1 MPTLLLLVNRIWNCR
16 SCQPSP
22 DCCVGWLAL
31 TPAALLAATKP
42 LYAEPGPGGWA
53 ELSHQQLAVIVM
65 SHALIKNTT
74 THIKHN
80 FFISDTSRRTNGLR
94 GRGPQVSRL
103 LDLPRSD
110 KRYNCRGP
118 RGSGGLCQGQ
128 DRQRQG
134 TKGISDQGL
143 QAPVC

>member
-80 FFISDTSRRTNGLR
+80 FCISDTSRRTNGLR

-110 KRYNCRGP
+110 KSDNGRGSRVQARTINVKGP
-118 RGSGGLCQGQ
+118 RGSL
-128 DRQRQG
+128 
-134 TKGISDQGL
+134 TKAFKHLSVDIYK
-143 QAPVC
+143 V